1 MRIIHIM
8 RAYQHMERFVR
19 FHILIMA
26 GFILF
31 SHNKTNAS
39 PADPSDNRP
48 NIVLLLT
55 DDLGYGDPVCYN
67 PQSKAPTPF
76 MDKLAR
82 EGRRFTDA
90 HSPTSVCSPTRYAIL
105 TGRYAWRTRLK
116 LGVLNPWDKA
126 LIEPDRLTLGDMLKN
141 QGYTTAAFG
150 KWHLGWSWATPNG
163 ISQEPEKNEDFVKR
177 IDLTRPIKD
186 GPTTRGFDYFFGMVG
201 MTPDPCLIENDKPIM
216 IGQSK
221 APTIPGVSSELLAP
235 WKIENT
241 PSMLNEKVKWYLDQ
255 RAADPSKKPFFLYY
269 ALTTPHQPIMP
280 SAQFRGKTGFG
291 EACDFVHQTDDSIG
305 QVLNSLE
312 KNGMLKNTIV
322 IVTSDNGSPGYAEA
336 NSPTASVMDRYDHLS
351 SGPWRGMKGDTF
363 EGGHR
368 VPFIIRWPG
377 RITPN
382 TVSKE
387 TICLVDLMATF
398 AAITGAKLPNQAA
411 EDSYDISAAFQPQ
424 PPSKPIREATVH
436 HALIGMFA
444 IRQGPWKLIQG
455 IGSGG
460 FTMPQFIAIAPGDVG
475 RNGNRGQ
482 LYNLENDPAESHNLY
497 QSNPQM
503 VEKLSQLLDQ
513 YQKSGR
519 STPLRP

>member
-1 MRIIHIM
+1 
-8 RAYQHMERFVR
+8 MERFIR
-19 FHILIMA
+19 IHILIMA
-26 GFILF
+26 GFIVF
-31 SHNKTNAS
+31 SNNKTNAN

-67 PQSKAPTPF
+67 PQSKAPTPY

-116 LGVLNPWDKA
+116 LGV
-126 LIEPDRLTLGDMLKN
+126 
-141 QGYTTAAFG
+141 
-150 KWHLGWSWATPNG
+150 
-163 ISQEPEKNEDFVKR
+163 
-177 IDLTRPIKD
+177 TRPIKD
-186 GPTTRGFDYFFGMVG
+186 GPTTRGFDYFFVMVG

-216 IGQSK
+216 IGSGK
-221 APTIPGVSSELLAP
+221 APTIPGVSSDLLAP

-305 QVLNSLE
+305 QVMNSLE
-312 KNGMLKNTIV
+312 KNGMLNNTIV

-377 RITPN
+377 KITPN
-382 TVSKE
+382 TVSKDYQMKPQR
-387 TICLVDLMATF
+387 TATTSRLHF
-398 AAITGAKLPNQAA
+398 NPNHLRNRSGKPQCITP
-411 EDSYDISAAFQPQ
+411 
-424 PPSKPIREATVH
+424 
-436 HALIGMFA
+436 
-444 IRQGPWKLIQG
+444 
-455 IGSGG
+455 
-460 FTMPQFIAIAPGDVG
+460 
-475 RNGNRGQ
+475 
-482 LYNLENDPAESHNLY
+482 
-497 QSNPQM
+497 
-503 VEKLSQLLDQ
+503 
-513 YQKSGR
+513 
-519 STPLRP
+519 